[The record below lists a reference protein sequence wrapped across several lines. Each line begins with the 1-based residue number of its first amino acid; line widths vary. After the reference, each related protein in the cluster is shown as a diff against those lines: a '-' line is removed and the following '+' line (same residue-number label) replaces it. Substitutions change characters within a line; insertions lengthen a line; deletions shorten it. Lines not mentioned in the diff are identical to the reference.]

1 MTIPTW
7 RLKLAQVG
15 GRGFAIFMATVDAIF
30 SFAGSRDLGYGFLES
45 LIVSGFIF
53 IVQYAVGV
61 AIASR
66 VNLGEKMNEAFFDQ
80 EGAWGTV
87 AFIAGSFFIVFIVG
101 VYAYD
106 IYTNFAAFID
116 GSQLQDAG
124 LVGTVKI
131 MWGNIWTVFWSAAIS
146 LGDEFTNVLIDFL
159 SGDEVAMTTAYLNSS
174 EGMADAVYRRELHAA
189 RIKAARKAA
198 KEAGRRATF

>member
-116 GSQLQDAG
+116 GSQLQGAG

-159 SGDEVAMTTAYLNSS
+159 SGDEVAMTTAYLDSS

>member
-101 VYAYD
+101 VYTYD

>member
-159 SGDEVAMTTAYLNSS
+159 SGDEVAVTTAYLNSS

>member
-1 MTIPTW
+1 MLF
-7 RLKLAQVG
+7 R
-15 GRGFAIFMATVDAIF
+15 
-30 SFAGSRDLGYGFLES
+30 S
-45 LIVSGFIF
+45 
-53 IVQYAVGV
+53 
-61 AIASR
+61 
-66 VNLGEKMNEAFFDQ
+66 
-80 EGAWGTV
+80 
-87 AFIAGSFFIVFIVG
+87 VG

-116 GSQLQDAG
+116 GSQLQNAG

>member
-124 LVGTVKI
+124 LIGTTKI
-131 MWGNIWTVFWSAAIS
+131 MWANTWTVFWSAAIS

-174 EGMADAVYRRELHAA
+174 EGMADAVYRRELQAA